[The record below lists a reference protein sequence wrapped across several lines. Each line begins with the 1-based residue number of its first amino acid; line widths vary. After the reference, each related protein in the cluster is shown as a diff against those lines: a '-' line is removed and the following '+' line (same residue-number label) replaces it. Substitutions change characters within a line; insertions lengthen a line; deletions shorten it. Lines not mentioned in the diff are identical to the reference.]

1 MEEKIAE
8 DMAGK
13 IEEVSEN
20 IKKKKKKIKE
30 EKKELYNQ
38 FQKKGLMKKILLIS
52 LIPIIIMAVMLT
64 VISSYKLIEVMREDA
79 YSELEAVAN
88 MVDKVY
94 DEIDDSNYVYED
106 GELKKGSYRITNN
119 NAMIDA
125 IKKKTGDD
133 ITVFY
138 KNESILTTIFDKEM
152 NRANHLFVKEDI
164 ENTVIKNGKVYKCR
178 ETIAGTEYCSV
189 YIPLKDNS
197 ENVIGMLSASKE
209 IKIVIDKMTE
219 VVLIIGCSILALLVI
234 TIFAITYMVNGI
246 IKRIKN
252 VSGYLGNMRGG
263 DLTTSIDKKVIDD
276 KTEIGDIAESAIKL
290 NFSLSEMIENMKNI
304 VNNLSE
310 SSVKIKETVDITNST
325 TEEVDKA
332 IEEIATGTVSQ
343 AEETQNATNDIIA
356 MGQEIERISKSV
368 MNLTNNSKIM
378 KKNGEEAHK
387 MVVELSVANAKTMSA
402 VDRIYKHTELTNDA
416 VLRISNAANAITAIA
431 EETNLLAL
439 NASIEAAR
447 AGENGKGFAV
457 VASEIQSLAEQTN
470 VSADEI
476 MNEINGLMSE
486 SEKSVEVM
494 REVKTNV
501 DMQSSKLANTKENFK
516 VVIDGVM
523 KSVESI
529 SEIESLMNELNEN
542 RKLIIDII
550 QSLSAISEE
559 NAAASEE
566 TSASTTQL
574 SEVINDLS
582 KDADSLNDLAQTLSR
597 EISVFKTV

>member
-1 MEEKIAE
+1 
-8 DMAGK
+8 
-13 IEEVSEN
+13 
-20 IKKKKKKIKE
+20 
-30 EKKELYNQ
+30 
-38 FQKKGLMKKILLIS
+38 
-52 LIPIIIMAVMLT
+52 
-64 VISSYKLIEVMREDA
+64 
-79 YSELEAVAN
+79 
-88 MVDKVY
+88 
-94 DEIDDSNYVYED
+94 
-106 GELKKGSYRITNN
+106 
-119 NAMIDA
+119 
-125 IKKKTGDD
+125 
-133 ITVFY
+133 
-138 KNESILTTIFDKEM
+138 
-152 NRANHLFVKEDI
+152 
-164 ENTVIKNGKVYKCR
+164 
-178 ETIAGTEYCSV
+178 
-189 YIPLKDNS
+189 
-197 ENVIGMLSASKE
+197 MLSASKE

-368 MNLTNNSKIM
+368 ENLTNNSKIM

-416 VLRISNAANAITAIA
+416 VLRISNAANAITTIA
-431 EETNLLAL
+431 DETNLLAL

-494 REVKTNV
+494 REVKINV

-523 KSVESI
+523 KSVESV
-529 SEIESLMNELNEN
+529 SEIELLMNELNEN

-574 SEVINDLS
+574 SEVINDLA
-582 KDADSLNDLAQTLSR
+582 KDADSLNNLAQTLNK

>member
-1 MEEKIAE
+1 MEEKITE
-8 DMAGK
+8 DMTEK
-13 IEEVSEN
+13 MEEVSEN

-30 EKKELYNQ
+30 EKKELHNQ

-119 NAMIDA
+119 NTMIDA

-138 KNESILTTIFDKEM
+138 KNESILTTIFDKEN
-152 NRANHLFVKEDI
+152 NRANHLQVKEDI
-164 ENTVIKNGKVYKCR
+164 ENTVIKNSKVYRCR
-178 ETIAGTEYCSV
+178 EIIAGTEYCSV

-197 ENVIGMLSASKE
+197 GNVIGMLSASKE

-219 VVLIIGCSILALLVI
+219 VVLIIGFSILILLVI
-234 TIFAITYMVNGI
+234 TIFAIIYMVNGI
-246 IKRIKN
+246 IKKIKN
-252 VSGYLGNMRGG
+252 ISGYLGNMRGG
-263 DLTTSIDKKVIDD
+263 DLTSSIDKKVIND
-276 KTEIGDIAESAIKL
+276 KTEIGDIAESALKL
-290 NFSLSEMIENMKNI
+290 NFALGEMVGNMKNM
-304 VNNLSE
+304 VTNLSE
-310 SSVKIKETVDITNST
+310 SSVKIKETVDITNRT

-343 AEETQNATNDIIA
+343 AEETQNATNDIIV
-356 MGQEIERISKSV
+356 MGQKIEKISKAV
-368 MNLTNNSKIM
+368 ENLTNNSKTM
-378 KKNGEEAHK
+378 KKNGEDAHK
-387 MVVELSVANAKTMSA
+387 MVAELSVANASTMSA
-402 VDRIYKHTELTNDA
+402 VDRIYKHTELTNEA
-416 VLRISNAANAITAIA
+416 VLRISSAANAITAIA

-476 MNEINGLMSE
+476 MNEIDGLMSE

-501 DMQSSKLANTKENFK
+501 DMQSSKLVNTKENFK

-523 KSVESI
+523 KSVESVN
-529 SEIESLMNELNEN
+529 EIELLMNELNEN

-574 SEVINDLS
+574 SEVINDLA
-582 KDADSLNDLAQTLSR
+582 KDADSLKDLAKTLNQ

>member
-1 MEEKIAE
+1 MEEKITE
-8 DMAGK
+8 DMTEK

-30 EKKELYNQ
+30 EKKELHNQ

-52 LIPIIIMAVMLT
+52 LIPIVIMAVMLT

-119 NAMIDA
+119 NTMIDA

-178 ETIAGTEYCSV
+178 EKIAGTEYCSV

-197 ENVIGMLSASKE
+197 GNVIGMLSASKE

-219 VVLIIGCSILALLVI
+219 VVLIIGCSILVILII
-234 TIFAITYMVNGI
+234 TIFIIIYKVNGI
-246 IKRIKN
+246 IKKIKN

-263 DLTTSIDKKVIDD
+263 DLTSSIDKKVIDD
-276 KTEIGDIAESAIKL
+276 KTEIGDIAESALKL

-304 VNNLSE
+304 VTNLSE
-310 SSVKIKETVDITNST
+310 SSVKIKETVDITNRT

-356 MGQEIERISKSV
+356 MGQEIERISKAV
-368 MNLTNNSKIM
+368 ENLTNNSKIM
-378 KKNGEEAHK
+378 KRNGEEAHR
-387 MVVELSVANAKTMSA
+387 MVGELSVANAKTMSA

-416 VLRISNAANAITAIA
+416 VLRISSAANAITAIA

-476 MNEINGLMSE
+476 MHEIDGLMSE

-501 DMQSSKLANTKENFK
+501 DMQSSKLVNTKENFK

-523 KSVESI
+523 KSVDSV

-542 RKLIIDII
+542 RKRIIDII

-574 SEVINDLS
+574 SEVINDLA
-582 KDADSLNDLAQTLSR
+582 KDADSLNDLAQTLNQ